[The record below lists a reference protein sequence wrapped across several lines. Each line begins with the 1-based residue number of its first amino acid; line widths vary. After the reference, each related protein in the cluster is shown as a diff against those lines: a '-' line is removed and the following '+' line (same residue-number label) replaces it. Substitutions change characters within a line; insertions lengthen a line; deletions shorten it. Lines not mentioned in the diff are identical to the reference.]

1 MASLDPEYV
10 SGGRGAE
17 GLEKKVVAVFEKEFG
32 LAIQQVGCPGCHP
45 PGGCHHGQTIRDTI
59 RFELQSHLSVT
70 CQKEEELAVIDERIL
85 EVRRSVLGLSVHA
98 SQTSE

>member
-45 PGGCHHGQTIRDTI
+45 PGGCQHGQTI
-59 RFELQSHLSVT
+59 E
-70 CQKEEELAVIDERIL
+70 IL
-85 EVRRSVLGLSVHA
+85 YV
-98 SQTSE
+98 

>member
-45 PGGCHHGQTIRDTI
+45 PGGCHHGQKIRDTI
-59 RFELQSHLSVT
+59 RLVLMVNLR
-70 CQKEEELAVIDERIL
+70 QKEEELAVIDERIL
-85 EVRRSVLGLSVHA
+85 EVRRSVLGLPVHA